1 MNDREAA
8 AKLQRLQ
15 STDDHAERNALAV
28 ELSDA
33 RDPRLFDLLVALIKK
48 PELENNRGTLL
59 YCLEKYDCKPITGL
73 LLQLSKT
80 GNFEVRTEADII
92 LDEQGLR

>member
-1 MNDREAA
+1 MNEPEAV
-8 AKLQRLQ
+8 AKLQRLEA
-15 STDDHAERNALAV
+15 TDDHAERNSLAI

-33 RDPRLFDLLVALIKK
+33 RDPRLFDILVSLIKK

-59 YCLEKYDCKPITGL
+59 NCLENYDCTSITDL
-73 LLQLSKT
+73 LLELSKT
-80 GNFEVRTEADII
+80 GNFEVRAEADII

>member
-1 MNDREAA
+1 MNEPEAV
-8 AKLQRLQ
+8 AKLQRLEA
-15 STDDHAERNALAV
+15 TDNDTERNSLAI

-33 RDPRLFDLLVALIKK
+33 REPRLFDVLVNLIRK

-59 YCLEKYDCKPITGL
+59 YCLENYDCNSIADL
-73 LLQLSKT
+73 LIELSRT
-80 GNFEVRTEADII
+80 GNFEVRAEADII